1 MGPIDLLFHL
11 LNFVAPAAGV
21 SVLLSLTSGFWG
33 GRAAARLGFWQRCL
47 INFIVGSLVLAVALV
62 LLGRDGK
69 MMAYLALVL
78 AIASSEWWLTSVP
91 RKKRAA

>member
-11 LNFVAPAAGV
+11 LNFVAPAAAV
-21 SVLLSLTSGFWG
+21 SVLLSLTSRFWV
-33 GRAAARLGFWQRCL
+33 GREVASLDFLRRCV
-47 INFIVGSLVLAVALV
+47 INFIVGSLVLAAALV

-78 AIASSEWWLTSVP
+78 AIASSEWWLTSAP

>member
-21 SVLLSLTSGFWG
+21 SALLSLMNRFWG
-33 GRAAARLGFWQRCL
+33 GAAARRIGFWRRCL
-47 INFIVGSLVLAVALV
+47 IHFVLGSLVLAAALV
-62 LLGRDGK
+62 LYGRDGK

-78 AIASSEWWLTSVP
+78 AIASSEWWLTGAP
-91 RKKRAA
+91 PKKRAG